1 MNRPVKGDIRQLL
14 FAWSPRYTVSAE
26 FAADRLD
33 VSLDTV
39 CRMIGRG
46 ELKAEK
52 MNPTKTNSPWRVN
65 YDSLV
70 ERLEKL
76 RQTSSLAQ
84 RF

>member
-1 MNRPVKGDIRQLL
+1 MNRPLKGDIRQLL
-14 FAWSPRYTVSAE
+14 FAWSPRFTVSAE

-33 VSLDTV
+33 VSLNTV
-39 CRMIGRG
+39 CRMIDRG
-46 ELKAEK
+46 ELVAEK
-52 MNPTKTNSPWRVN
+52 MNPEKTNSPWRVN

-76 RQTSSLAQ
+76 RRSDGLER